1 MTTGKAFADV
11 VFCPRPDTDPGL
23 GPAPASSSRRRRRP
37 SPSRD
42 CRRAGTLTPPFL
54 SRLSA
59 RLLCLAACRSRLRTY
74 SSTFAGVM
82 SMARWDFDARHRLQ
96 SSRFLKLRE
105 SHRPHSQS
113 PGVGFCAHA
122 PAPRGASL
130 KNSCFSATPNP
141 PRTRRTPSPRSARP
155 PRTRVPP
162 MRARRPRARG
172 RSGPRGCTDI
182 RACDTPP

>member
-1 MTTGKAFADV
+1 
-11 VFCPRPDTDPGL
+11 
-23 GPAPASSSRRRRRP
+23 
-37 SPSRD
+37 
-42 CRRAGTLTPPFL
+42 
-54 SRLSA
+54 
-59 RLLCLAACRSRLRTY
+59 
-74 SSTFAGVM
+74 M

-141 PRTRRTPSPRSARP
+141 PSNPPNPFASLGAPAPNPDSPDEGAPSPRARP
-155 PRTRVPP
+155 FGSAWLYRHP
-162 MRARRPRARG
+162 G
-172 RSGPRGCTDI
+172 L
-182 RACDTPP
+182 